1 MSIYSITAISKS
13 RYNNLFQNHAV
24 ATTPAPTPTPT
35 PTLAILY
42 LPSTP
47 SDGVFP
53 FRAVLPRVSVRR
65 AQPPLT
71 GYAPQVWAFSAKAG
85 HAKEENR
92 QRLEGRLPPTAGRK
106 PPTAAGGCWQRAPRE
121 CKKAGTLR
129 SKSATKQAPSPPHAA
144 TSPARPTARTLRSN
158 GHQHFA
164 LCGWGVPKPNIH
176 HQVFV
181 LLSMRM
187 TDFLQDLC
195 AKCSKWYLSTTQ
207 QLNNH

>member
-92 QRLEGRLPPTAGRK
+92 QRLEGRLPPTAGS
-106 PPTAAGGCWQRAPRE
+106 
-121 CKKAGTLR
+121 LIF
-129 SKSATKQAPSPPHAA
+129 
-144 TSPARPTARTLRSN
+144 RPTRRVGSAIKPIFDER
-158 GHQHFA
+158 FA
-164 LCGWGVPKPNIH
+164 EVAKGNTFQKTH
-176 HQVFV
+176 HAIDIPIRHDAMGCLVAANDWQG
-181 LLSMRM
+181 R
-187 TDFLQDLC
+187 
-195 AKCSKWYLSTTQ
+195 
-207 QLNNH
+207 